1 MMKKLL
7 KICDIYGTEF
17 HWYFDYKQK
26 FYTYHGGVFSIL
38 SFIAWI
44 SIFII
49 FGLDDFKR
57 NQSITS
63 IANIPPSGDKIIK
76 FGKQK
81 LYLPW
86 RIMDYGDTFINHIGI
101 LHPKIFY
108 FTNKFNNKTQLM
120 ETNYKILNYSLCN
133 ETSMKNLGKDYLL
146 HTNLDKLYCI
156 DMDDL
161 DMGGSWN
168 SKFINYIRLDLN
180 LCKEGINYN
189 DNNTNCTKTEYLNS
203 LFGEDNNWF
212 FELLYPTIQF
222 QPNNKEIPV
231 FVLYNSYYYGLKTN
245 SNKVDRVYL
254 KENLFQDEQGW
265 IFAQPIS
272 NRTYWGVSSIKSDFY
287 SIGERDIFKYGSTSR
302 LYSIKL
308 YLDYGTV
315 LYTRKYKKLYEI
327 FSEIFPVMKAI
338 SMIFSIISGTINK
351 LKVCRKLNEFIVDD
365 KIYRCNTIFDKNIKS
380 KIMKEDQDQSSVS
393 KKKNRDSSKLV
404 CLNASSSNNIKM
416 KLNNVKENGIN
427 EDLFNR
433 NLHKTENEGVISLG
447 PFEIFNKDKSKF
459 PLIYYLFGF
468 LLNKISSKSNT
479 NYMCIS
485 EKFNKSFT
493 FFTHLIDITSYIS
506 LYQQFESLKKLVLNN
521 LKYNKSESIYRK
533 LDREIIHYKNRS
545 YDD

>member
-1 MMKKLL
+1 MKNIL

-26 FYTYHGGVFSIL
+26 YYTYHGGIFSIL
-38 SFIAWI
+38 SFFAWI
-44 SIFII
+44 SILVI
-49 FGLDDFKR
+49 FGFEDFKR
-57 NQSITS
+57 EQSISS
-63 IANIPPSGDKIIK
+63 ITNIPPSGDKIIK

-81 LYLPW
+81 LYIPW

-101 LHPKIFY
+101 LHPRIFY

-133 ETSMKNLGKDYLL
+133 ETSMKDLGKDYLL

-180 LCKEGINYN
+180 LCKGGINYS
-189 DNNTNCTKTEYLNS
+189 DNNTNCTKPEYLTS
-203 LFGEDNNWF
+203 LYGEGNNWF

-222 QPNNKEIPV
+222 QPNNKKIPL
-231 FVLYNSYYYGLKTN
+231 FVLYNSLYYGLNTN

-254 KENLFQDEQGW
+254 QENIFKDEKGW
-265 IFAQPIS
+265 IFARPIR

-287 SIGERDIFKYGSTSR
+287 TIGDRDIFKYGSTSR
-302 LYSIKL
+302 LYSLKL
-308 YLDYGTV
+308 YLDYSSV

-338 SMIFSIISGTINK
+338 SMIFSIISETINK
-351 LKVCRKLNEFIVDD
+351 LKVCRKLNEFIIDD
-365 KIYRCNTIFDKNIKS
+365 KIYRTNTILDKNIKS
-380 KIMKEDQDQSSVS
+380 KIIREDQDQSSVS
-393 KKKNRDSSKLV
+393 KKKLKDSSKLI
-404 CLNASSSNNIKM
+404 CLNVNSNNIKM
-416 KLNNVKENGIN
+416 KLNNVKENGFH
-427 EDLFNR
+427 EEPFNKT
-433 NLHKTENEGVISLG
+433 LHKTVNVGVISLG
-447 PFEIFNKDKSKF
+447 PFEMFNKDKSKF
-459 PLIYYLFGF
+459 PFIYYFFGF
-468 LLNKISSKSNT
+468 LLNKISSNSNN

-521 LKYNKSESIYRK
+521 IKYNKCESSYRK
-533 LDREIIHYKNRS
+533 LEGETIHYRNRS

>member
-1 MMKKLL
+1 MMKNIL

-26 FYTYHGGVFSIL
+26 YYTYHGGIFSIL
-38 SFIAWI
+38 SFFAWI
-44 SIFII
+44 SILVI
-49 FGLDDFKR
+49 FGFEDFKR
-57 NQSITS
+57 EQSISS
-63 IANIPPSGDKIIK
+63 ITNIPPSGDKIIK

-81 LYLPW
+81 LYIPW

-101 LHPKIFY
+101 LHPRIFY

-180 LCKEGINYN
+180 LCKGGINYN
-189 DNNTNCTKTEYLNS
+189 DNNTNCTKPEYLTS
-203 LFGEDNNWF
+203 LYGEGNNWF

-222 QPNNKEIPV
+222 QPNNKKIPL
-231 FVLYNSYYYGLKTN
+231 FVLYNSLYYGLNTN

-254 KENLFQDEQGW
+254 QENIFKDEKGW
-265 IFAQPIS
+265 IFARPIR

-287 SIGERDIFKYGSTSR
+287 TIGDRDIFKYGSTSR
-302 LYSIKL
+302 LYSLKL
-308 YLDYGTV
+308 YLDYSSV

-338 SMIFSIISGTINK
+338 SMIFSVISETINK
-351 LKVCRKLNEFIVDD
+351 LKVCRKLNEFIIDD
-365 KIYRCNTIFDKNIKS
+365 KIYRTNTILDKNIKS
-380 KIMKEDQDQSSVS
+380 KIIREDQDQSSVS
-393 KKKNRDSSKLV
+393 KKKLKDSSKLI
-404 CLNASSSNNIKM
+404 CLNVNSNNIRM
-416 KLNNVKENGIN
+416 KLNNVKENGFH
-427 EDLFNR
+427 EEPFNKT
-433 NLHKTENEGVISLG
+433 LHKTVNVGVISLG
-447 PFEIFNKDKSKF
+447 PFEMFNKDKSKF
-459 PLIYYLFGF
+459 PFIYYFFGF
-468 LLNKISSKSNT
+468 LLNKISSNSNN

-521 LKYNKSESIYRK
+521 IKYNKCESSYRK
-533 LDREIIHYKNRS
+533 LEGEIIHYKNRS